1 MASHPT
7 DSYEVLL
14 IEDNPG
20 DAYLIQKYLSG
31 VDSIHFNI
39 IHLET
44 LSEALVYIGGHR
56 VDAILL
62 DLSLPDAQGLD
73 SFNTLYQIAKD
84 TPIVILTGLDDQRMA
99 IRAVRNGAQD
109 YLIKA
114 DTLQTLVSR
123 SLLYGIER
131 QQNRRKS
138 VELAKTQIRME
149 TLKSFMQDLT
159 HDLKTP
165 LSIVVTSAQLL
176 KYYSDLNNPKIAH
189 HLEIIL
195 ESCFRLDNMIQNML
209 EVSKLELQPMIE
221 PQFIESI
228 DLNRFIRNIMGE
240 YDSLTVAKSIELIHN
255 SETPNIL
262 IESDP
267 ILLHRLFDNLITN
280 AITYSPDHST
290 VIIDVYQQDSI
301 IYLTISDNG
310 SGIPADDL
318 PYIFDRFYR
327 VDKARNSDSGNNGLG
342 LAIVK
347 RIVELHNGQ
356 IQVTSEI
363 GTGTTFEINFPAL
376 EQPKLDA

>member
-1 MASHPT
+1 MASHFA

-14 IEDNPG
+14 VEDNPG
-20 DAYLIQKYLSG
+20 DAYLIQKYLAQI
-31 VDSIHFNI
+31 DSPRFDITHR
-39 IHLET
+39 ET
-44 LSEALVYIGGHR
+44 LSDAMIHVEGQR

-73 SFNTLYQIAKD
+73 SFNTLYPIAKD
-84 TPIVILTGLDDQRMA
+84 IPIVILTGLDDQRLA

-109 YLIKA
+109 YLVKA

-131 QQNRRKS
+131 QQSRRKS

-176 KYYSDLNNPKIAH
+176 KYYSDLSNPKIAH

-209 EVSKLELQPMIE
+209 EVSKLELQQSIE
-221 PQFIESI
+221 PQLIESI
-228 DLNRFIRNIMGE
+228 DLNRFIRNIIVE
-240 YDSLTVAKSIELIHN
+240 YQSLTVAKSIDLIHII
-255 SETPNIL
+255 ETPNVR

-267 ILLHRLFDNLITN
+267 ILLQRLFDNLITN
-280 AITYSPDHST
+280 AINYSPDQST
-290 VIIDVYQQDSI
+290 VTIAVDQHESTVF
-301 IYLTISDNG
+301 LTITDNG
-310 SGIPADDL
+310 SGIPSGDL

-327 VDKARNSDSGNNGLG
+327 VDKARNSDQGNSGLG

-347 RIVELHNGQ
+347 RIVELHHGE
-356 IQVTSEI
+356 IHVTSEI
-363 GTGTTFEINFPAL
+363 DVGTTFEITFPAL
-376 EQPKLDA
+376 EQYKLDA